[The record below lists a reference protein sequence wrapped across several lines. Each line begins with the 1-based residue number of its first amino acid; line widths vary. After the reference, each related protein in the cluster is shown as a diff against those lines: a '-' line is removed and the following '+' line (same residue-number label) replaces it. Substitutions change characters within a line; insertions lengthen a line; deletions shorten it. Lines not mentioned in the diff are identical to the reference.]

1 MTPVAAQDLLLV
13 STDRGTVMVSFV
25 TALVPTVDV
34 EGGVV
39 VIDAPPGLFDDDA
52 VSERE
57 GD

>member
-1 MTPVAAQDLLLV
+1 MA
-13 STDRGTVMVSFV
+13 TDRGSVMVPFV
-25 TALVPTVDV
+25 TALVPTVNV
-34 EGGVV
+34 EGGFV